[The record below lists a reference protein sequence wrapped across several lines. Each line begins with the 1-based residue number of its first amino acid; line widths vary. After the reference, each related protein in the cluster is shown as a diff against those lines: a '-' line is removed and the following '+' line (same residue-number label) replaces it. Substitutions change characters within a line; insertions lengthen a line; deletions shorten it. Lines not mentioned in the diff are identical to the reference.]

1 MKRVR
6 DILLAVVA
14 VMIVV
19 ACGESRHIS
28 DTHKQAEAVMQEY
41 PDSALALLQAINPDD
56 LTTDRGR
63 AMHALLLSQAYDKNY
78 IDLTDDSLIT
88 IAVDYFAP
96 TNEHHYA
103 MLAHYYHAVVNFNA
117 NEFATSSISCL
128 EAEKHALDLNNHQY
142 LGMIYSLM
150 MYIHNYSYNFDE
162 ELICAQKSLEHF
174 KKHGDEKYIGN
185 ALISLAEA
193 YNNTYKFPKSIKT
206 FDEAIEFGLQHKDS
220 VLIGCSL
227 LKRAHVNMHIN
238 DYAAAKENIITAVT
252 KYNQTID
259 GVSCGNLAKI
269 FSTEA
274 KFDSAL
280 YYLRLG
286 ERIMVSVLDS
296 SSVAKGWTEYY
307 LQQNE
312 QTKAIKKINERS
324 KIQNKTILQ
333 VWQQAV
339 VKSQRDYMLL
349 KAETLEQEK
358 QEQNMRYI
366 LIVCLLIFVLIS
378 VSMFYRHKR
387 YINNLRV
394 NKLEQI
400 LTQQRN
406 YTQEQIDKNQ
416 EEIAEL
422 SQKLKETRS
431 ENYILQNK
439 LECKMKELEWTNMQ
453 ICQNLGQKQ
462 TAQNLI
468 KTTEIYMALR
478 EKLIAETSVIGPEQW
493 DEISSTIDFYY
504 PGFRVTL
511 LSLCKISQTEMRV
524 SQLLK
529 MGFSTTDISHLM
541 NMSRNNPSSIKSRLY
556 AKIFKKQGSAKD
568 FDDFLSQL

>member
-28 DTHKQAEAVMQEY
+28 DTHKQAEAVMQEH
-41 PDSALALLQAINPDD
+41 PDSALTLLKAINPDE

-78 IDLTDDSLIT
+78 IDLTDDSLIA

-117 NEFATSSISCL
+117 NELAISSISCL
-128 EAEKHALDLNNHQY
+128 EAEKHALDMNNHQY

-174 KKHGDEKYIGN
+174 QKHGDEKYIGN

-339 VKSQRDYMLL
+339 VKSQRDYLNVKNEKVL
-349 KAETLEQEK
+349 AEK
-358 QEQNMRYI
+358 Q
-366 LIVCLLIFVLIS
+366 
-378 VSMFYRHKR
+378 
-387 YINNLRV
+387 
-394 NKLEQI
+394 
-400 LTQQRN
+400 
-406 YTQEQIDKNQ
+406 
-416 EEIAEL
+416 
-422 SQKLKETRS
+422 SQKLRFLLVIIALGVVVLYAVFYGMHAKLRNRLQLERLKNVINERDYLENQVLTTRS
-431 ENYILQNK
+431 KISIAESKLNQEIGEKAIIAAELAALQNTLSLYEKQIQIQKEHRRKAEETIASSVILQKLYDIANSNK
-439 LECKMKELEWTNMQ
+439 NADEKIWTELNDFIISQYPQFKINIYSLYHISEIEYRVCM
-453 ICQNLGQKQ
+453 
-462 TAQNLI
+462 LI
-468 KTTEIYMALR
+468 KCQI
-478 EKLIAETSVIGPEQW
+478 P
-493 DEISSTIDFYY
+493 
-504 PGFRVTL
+504 P
-511 LSLCKISQTEMRV
+511 
-524 SQLLK
+524 
-529 MGFSTTDISHLM
+529 TDISRLI
-541 NMSRNNPSSIKSRLY
+541 NRSKESVSSIRRRLY
-556 AKIFKKQGSAKD
+556 YKFLNKKGSPQD
-568 FDDFLSQL
+568 FDQFILSL

>member
-6 DILLAVVA
+6 DILLAIVA
-14 VMIVV
+14 VMIAV

-28 DTHKQAEAVMQEY
+28 DTHKQAEAVMQEH
-41 PDSALALLQAINPDD
+41 PDSALTLLQAINPEE
-56 LTTDRGR
+56 LITDRGR

-103 MLAHYYHAVVNFNA
+103 MLAHYYHGRVLYNA
-117 NEFATSSISCL
+117 NKLAESSVSLIK
-128 EAEKHALDLNNHQY
+128 AENHALKIKDDFY
-142 LGMIYSLM
+142 LGMIYAWQA
-150 MYIHNYSYNFDE
+150 YVYNYSYNFEE

-174 KKHGDEKYIGN
+174 QKYGNEKYIGN

-193 YNNTYKFPKSIKT
+193 YNNTYKFPESIRA
-206 FDEAIEFGLQHKDS
+206 FDKAIEFGLQHNDS
-220 VLIGCSL
+220 VLIGYSL

-238 DYAAAKENIITAVT
+238 DFATAKGNIITAIT
-252 KYNQTID
+252 KYNQAID
-259 GVSCGNLAKI
+259 GVACGNLAKI
-269 FSTEA
+269 YSVEA

-280 YYLRLG
+280 YYLQLG
-286 ERIMVSVLDS
+286 EKLMVGILDS
-296 SSVAKGWTEYY
+296 ASVAKGWTEYY

-312 QTKAIKKINERS
+312 ETKAIKKINEIRR
-324 KIQNKTILQ
+324 IQDKTTIQ

-349 KAETLEQEK
+349 KAETIEKQK

-387 YINNLRV
+387 HINNLRV

-453 ICQNLGQKQ
+453 ICQNLRQKQ

-556 AKIFKKQGSAKD
+556 TKIFKKQGSAKD
-568 FDDFLSQL
+568 FDDFLSGL